1 MISSSSK
8 SRWLFINLFPIFS
21 ALHDALFH
29 NQMDVVR
36 AMLKAASDCSNGQE
50 FLNAQNNSKQTP
62 LHISVV
68 KNQTEAVALL
78 LQNGADPNT
87 PDVNGNTTI
96 HLAATDSHLIDCLQ
110 LLLHSHKGFKI
121 SKLNER
127 NYAGKSPCGDCSFQ
141 SHLAYTNEFR
151 LLQWC
156 LRINSPSHCGQ
167 RVQYES
173 NRNIVSER
181 GRCQLPRNK
190 ARKVRFAPGC

>member
-1 MISSSSK
+1 MFMLQNVCFSEYTQTADLKIIRISEPSGSCKGEREILIFVSK
-8 SRWLFINLFPIFS
+8 VNQSIFKTS
-21 ALHDALFH
+21 QTF
-29 NQMDVVR
+29 
-36 AMLKAASDCSNGQE
+36 
-50 FLNAQNNSKQTP
+50 FKQTP

-151 LLQWC
+151 LLQ
-156 LRINSPSHCGQ
+156 
-167 RVQYES
+167 
-173 NRNIVSER
+173 
-181 GRCQLPRNK
+181 
-190 ARKVRFAPGC
+190 